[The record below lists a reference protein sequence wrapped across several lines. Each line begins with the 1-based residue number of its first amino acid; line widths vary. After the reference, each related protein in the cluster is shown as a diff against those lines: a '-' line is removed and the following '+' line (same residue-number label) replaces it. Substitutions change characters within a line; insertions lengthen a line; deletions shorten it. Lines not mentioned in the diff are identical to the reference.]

1 MRKNTIAEFPYIS
14 WPMQL
19 IKFTFKRICL
29 SCLPFLTP
37 VLLVILALGRFC
49 FLPMWE
55 FSAHKAVFVLNMLSN
70 EK

>member
-1 MRKNTIAEFPYIS
+1 MSARAENSCPVWNMFEEEVRKNTIAEFPYIS

-37 VLLVILALGRFC
+37 VL
-49 FLPMWE
+49 
-55 FSAHKAVFVLNMLSN
+55 
-70 EK
+70 